1 MSTHIIPPLF
11 FFYDITLLLIIKENY
26 AIIYFVSGDYMYIK
40 MKNKKVKLVEANTF
54 WERLKGL
61 KFVLGPLEYGVRF
74 PKKKSSN
81 TNFLFERIDVI
92 LTDKDEKILYL
103 IENLGTEKKVR
114 RKKDVYNTYFVPR
127 GTVKDLKVGD
137 TLNLVVEK
145 EDKLRR
151 EELEERKN
159 KKKKETK

>member
-1 MSTHIIPPLF
+1 
-11 FFYDITLLLIIKENY
+11 
-26 AIIYFVSGDYMYIK
+26 MYIK
-40 MKNKKVKLVEANTF
+40 IKNKKVKLVEANTF
-54 WERLKGL
+54 WERFKGL

-92 LTDKDEKILYL
+92 LTDKEEKILYL

-137 TLNLVVEK
+137 ILDLVIEK

-159 KKKKETK
+159 KHKKKKETN

>member
-1 MSTHIIPPLF
+1 
-11 FFYDITLLLIIKENY
+11 
-26 AIIYFVSGDYMYIK
+26 MYIK
-40 MKNKKVKLVEANTF
+40 IKNKKVKLVEANTF

-92 LTDKDEKILYL
+92 LTDQEEKILYL

-145 EDKLRR
+145 EDKFRR
-151 EELEERKN
+151 EEQEERKN
-159 KKKKETK
+159 KHKKKKETK

>member
-1 MSTHIIPPLF
+1 
-11 FFYDITLLLIIKENY
+11 
-26 AIIYFVSGDYMYIK
+26 MYIK
-40 MKNKKVKLVEANTF
+40 IKNKKVKLVEANTF

-81 TNFLFERIDVI
+81 TNFLFERVDVI
-92 LTDKDEKILYL
+92 LTDKDEKVLYL

-114 RKKDVYNTYFVPR
+114 RKKNVYNTYFVPR

-145 EDKLRR
+145 EDEARR
-151 EELEERKN
+151 KEIEEKKN
-159 KKKKETK
+159 KHKKKKETE

>member
-1 MSTHIIPPLF
+1 
-11 FFYDITLLLIIKENY
+11 
-26 AIIYFVSGDYMYIK
+26 

-92 LTDKDEKILYL
+92 LTDKDDKILYL

-159 KKKKETK
+159 KYKKKKETK

>member
-1 MSTHIIPPLF
+1 
-11 FFYDITLLLIIKENY
+11 
-26 AIIYFVSGDYMYIK
+26 MYIK
-40 MKNKKVKLVEANTF
+40 IKNKKVKLVEANTF

-92 LTDKDEKILYL
+92 LTDQEEKILYL

-159 KKKKETK
+159 KKKKKKETK

>member
-1 MSTHIIPPLF
+1 
-11 FFYDITLLLIIKENY
+11 
-26 AIIYFVSGDYMYIK
+26 MYIK

-92 LTDKDEKILYL
+92 LTDKDDKILYL

-114 RKKDVYNTYFVPR
+114 RKKYVYNTYFVPR

-159 KKKKETK
+159 KHKKKKETK